1 MPSVGRVL
9 PDESQH
15 ILAALISVKPGLNFS
30 LSQDHG
36 RRHTA

>member
-1 MPSVGRVL
+1 MLSVSLVFL
-9 PDESQH
+9 NESQH